1 MAEVNTPSAA
11 QLLKRTQRLSM
22 NGARRTST
30 HRGSGLFEASNR
42 RRSTLLTTPAT
53 NRRQSLFGSVIA
65 PGTSH
70 LATHLSQQQHRNPPA
85 KVIDLRPLNDKAYLE
100 MLMGE
105 IYDFLVA
112 NRFELEMNHA
122 VLRRTLQL
130 PTQKEFVL
138 MFQFLYRKIDPHFT
152 FTKSLETDVIL
163 VLRAWEYP
171 YTEHLSRTH
180 ISSVGQSWP
189 KFLAMLYWL
198 MKLNLALL
206 GITEDDMIASDDP
219 FDRLFIWYTHQSY
232 GAYIDQREDYSG
244 FYKELETEFEELNA
258 KTVKEQEARSE
269 RLKELLQR
277 REELNGK
284 VSELNEAHAKSRA
297 LENDLKQFSDYMNK
311 MSDRKEKWG
320 DLLKQME
327 DELTRLQ
334 QQILELQE
342 EKKKY
347 EDQLTSK
354 GLSALEID
362 QLNIERDRLSKAIE
376 RTTNKLK
383 DTQQNLADQE
393 YQLRLSCDSLIN
405 LVSQYNYLTSRIPV
419 QEYLF
424 ELAVKPDLAQTDQE
438 ISPDSVLT
446 KTLRD
451 EKVKLLQCRSALTQ
465 ELRKKQEE
473 KLKLQEEVDQLHVK
487 IFEQNEFLD
496 GIKAKCRKTM
506 QLYSEAYDFMM
517 TDSKTYSAKIEKLD
531 RDLQTLRLRVNTGII
546 EAEST
551 IKSLRVKKHET
562 EYRIKEERESLHRTV
577 LTIIDQVLDF
587 KYAIQEGL
595 DELDTLAFQE
605 LEAQDD

>member
-1 MAEVNTPSAA
+1 MS
-11 QLLKRTQRLSM
+11 
-22 NGARRTST
+22 GARRTST
-30 HRGSGLFEASNR
+30 HRVSGGFESSSR

-53 NRRQSLFGSVIA
+53 NRRQSLFSNVIA
-65 PGTSH
+65 PASSQS
-70 LATHLSQQQHRNPPA
+70 ATHLSQQQHRNPPA

-122 VLRRTLQL
+122 VSRRTLQS

-138 MFQFLYRKIDPHFT
+138 MFQFLYRKIDPHFV
-152 FTKSLETDVIL
+152 FTKSLETDVIQ

-198 MKLNLALL
+198 MKLNLALSGL
-206 GITEDDMIASDDP
+206 TEDDMIASDDP
-219 FDRLFIWYTHQSY
+219 FDRLFIRYTHQCY
-232 GAYIDQREDYSG
+232 GAYIDQQEDYSG
-244 FYKELETEFEELNA
+244 YYKELETEFDQINA
-258 KTVKEQEARSE
+258 KTVEEQETRTQ
-269 RLKELLQR
+269 RLQELLQQ
-277 REELNGK
+277 REELKGK
-284 VSELNEAHAKSRA
+284 VAELDEAHAKSRA
-297 LENDLKQFSDYMNK
+297 LENDLRQFSDYMDK
-311 MSDRKEKWG
+311 MSERKEKWG
-320 DLLKQME
+320 DVLQKME
-327 DELTRLQ
+327 EELEKLQ
-334 QQILELQE
+334 HQISELQE

-347 EDQLTSK
+347 EDQLTAK
-354 GLSALEID
+354 GLSASEID
-362 QLNIERDRLSKAIE
+362 QSNIERDRLSKAIDK
-376 RTTNKLK
+376 TTNKLK
-383 DTQQNLADQE
+383 DTQQNIADQE
-393 YQLRLSCDSLIN
+393 YQLRSSCDSLVN

-419 QEYLF
+419 QEYSF
-424 ELAVKPDLAQTDQE
+424 ELAVNPDLAQTNQE
-438 ISPDSVLT
+438 INSDNVLT

-551 IKSLRVKKHET
+551 IKSLRVKKQET
-562 EYRIKEERESLHRTV
+562 EYRIKEERESLHRMV
-577 LTIIDQVLDF
+577 STIIDQVLDF